1 MASTYLSRTPSSAGN
16 RRTFT
21 VSVWLKKTL
30 NNAERGVFSAWNADS
45 TAGHFN
51 ITFQSD
57 NHLKVGRWSSD
68 IQTTRKFTDVNGWY
82 HLVVAVD
89 TTQATAADRVK
100 SYINGEQILSA
111 NNGYSAENY
120 PSQNDDIIVNNT
132 VAHNIGRNLYSSPSG
147 LWAGDMAHFHF
158 TDGTAYAASTFGE
171 TDSTSGIWVP
181 KTNPSVTYGT
191 NGFFLKFE
199 NSANMGLDSSG
210 NSNNWTVG
218 AGTLT
223 QNIDSPTNVY
233 NTLTFLGGRR
243 GTIGNG
249 GLSHEGSGATAP
261 DNAFSNFAVQSGK
274 WYAEA
279 KIITGNNYNGIG
291 VISEKNPYM
300 NKGTDY
306 LSNSNDALMYVYSDI
321 YRGGST
327 ISGTYAQLA
336 VNDIVQ
342 IALDADNNFLYFGVN
357 GTWQNSSDPT
367 SGSSGTG
374 ALNLA
379 TYLGTG
385 VDYFIAGEQGG
396 ASNTRKIELNF
407 GGGYFGTTAVASAN
421 ADANGHGIFEYAVP
435 SGYYAM
441 NTKNIKE
448 FG

>member
-21 VSVWLKKTL
+21 VSVWLKKSL
-30 NNAERGVFSAWNADS
+30 NNAERAIFSAWNADS

-51 ITFQSD
+51 ITMQSG

-68 IQTTRKFTDVNGWY
+68 IQTTAEFVDCSGWY

-89 TTQATAADRVK
+89 TTQATAADRIK
-100 SYINGEQILSA
+100 IYMNGSQIVSA
-111 NNGYSAENY
+111 NNGYSAESY

-199 NSANMGLDSSG
+199 NSGNMGLDSSG

-243 GTIGNG
+243 GTIANG

-261 DNAFSNFAVQSGK
+261 DQAFSNFGVQSGK

-279 KIITGNNYNGIG
+279 KIITGNNYNGVG
-291 VISEKNPYM
+291 VISENNPYM
-300 NKGTDY
+300 NRGTDY
-306 LSNSNDALMYVYSDI
+306 LSSSNDALMYTYSDV
-321 YRGGST
+321 YRGGGT
-327 ISGTYAQLA
+327 ISGTYATMA
-336 VNDIVQ
+336 VNDIIQVA
-342 IALDADNNFLYFGVN
+342 IDADNNFLYFGVN

-385 VDYFIAGEQGG
+385 VTYFVACETGG
-396 ASNTRKIELNF
+396 AGNTRKIEFNF